1 MGAARHRED
10 PHPRP
15 GPNPK
20 LTLAGRLDGFVN
32 GRPVSLVADGDSVTL
47 VPGGTSTLLALM
59 RLRRSWRHVAGWLR
73 QVLVRTNIRLHVR
86 VGWLGRVQ
94 LLPDTSPILRLFL
107 PSTRAQVA
115 P

>member
-1 MGAARHRED
+1 MGAERHRED

-32 GRPVSLVADGDSVTL
+32 GRPVSLVTDGDTVTL
-47 VPGGTSTLLALM
+47 VPGSTSTLLALV
-59 RLRRSWRHVAGWLR
+59 RLRRSWRHLAGSLR
-73 QVLVRTNIRLHVR
+73 QVLARTNIRLYVR

-94 LLPDTSPILRLFL
+94 LLPDTSPFFRLFL
-107 PSTRAQVA
+107 PST
-115 P
+115 